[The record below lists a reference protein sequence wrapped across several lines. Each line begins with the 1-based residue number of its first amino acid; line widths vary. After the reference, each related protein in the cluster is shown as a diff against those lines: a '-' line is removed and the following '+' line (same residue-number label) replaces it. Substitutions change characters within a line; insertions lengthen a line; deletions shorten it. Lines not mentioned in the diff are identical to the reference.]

1 MSHKTKKHKAKF
13 YSDVYGYPPISVPRL
28 AVRGPAPDFDAIQRQ
43 AERRAARNEELR
55 YRIAPDC
62 KVHIQFNGIATQ
74 EAIRKLIHYLEIGIG
89 DFPLTADDPTTQ
101 N

>member
-1 MSHKTKKHKAKF
+1 MS
-13 YSDVYGYPPISVPRL
+13 
-28 AVRGPAPDFDAIQRQ
+28 RGPAPDFDEIQRQ
-43 AERRAARNEELR
+43 FERRLARHEELR

-62 KVHIQFNGIATQ
+62 RVQIQFNGIATQ

-89 DFPLTADDPTTQ
+89 DFPDTAYDSSTE